1 MFTKIQAYAVFLLA
15 LMLSFVIQQAL
26 QVARYIRE
34 VRLSFKAKLALLFAP
49 LAAIPSIASAAV
61 PASVTTAITDAV
73 ADVGTVGGLVI
84 GVVVIVFAFAMMRK
98 PMNA

>member
-15 LMLSFVIQQAL
+15 LMLSFIVQQAL
-26 QVARYIRE
+26 AAARYFRE
-34 VRLSFKAKLALLFAP
+34 VCLSFKAKLALLFAP
-49 LAAIPSIASAAV
+49 LAVIPSIASAAV

>member
-1 MFTKIQAYAVFLLA
+1 MFKKIQAYAAFLLVLMVSFFVQKA
-15 LMLSFVIQQAL
+15 LAA
-26 QVARYIRE
+26 ARYLQE
-34 VRLSFKAKLALLFAP
+34 ARLSFKAKLALLLAP
-49 LAAIPSIASAAV
+49 LALIPSIASAAV